1 MSRLKIVVLGEG
13 GVGKSSLTLRF
24 IVDKFI
30 EDYDPTIEDH
40 YIKKVLVDGIYSEVD
55 VTDTAGQEEFFTIRN
70 DSAKNADGI
79 ILVYSITSL
88 NSFEEAIRIIEE
100 IIITKNDKIP
110 VILVGNKLDLRND
123 RKVPES
129 YGKKLEEQYKFIF
142 YETSAKYNVFADEI
156 FYEII
161 REIRKIKYNKEKE
174 KDNKKNKRKNK
185 KKKLYNF
192 INYIKNNL

>member
-142 YETSAKYNVFADEI
+142 YET
-156 FYEII
+156 
-161 REIRKIKYNKEKE
+161 
-174 KDNKKNKRKNK
+174 
-185 KKKLYNF
+185 
-192 INYIKNNL
+192 